1 MKITFSNIRFMNNK
15 VPDYHE
21 NKSTGFMLAAR
32 YILLKKAILTL
43 HYYKK
48 IVRTFYLK
56 IYSNCLPL
64 YLNIVIDISCDIQ
77 KKFCCPSCV
86 SLRATLVSPASFFSF
101 YFYLFLFLFL
111 ILRSSYNLYIISS
124 L

>member
-15 VPDYHE
+15 VPDYRE

-48 IVRTFYLK
+48 ILRTFYIK

-77 KKFCCPSCV
+77 KNFVAHLVFLFAQPWCLQLPFFHFTFIYFC
-86 SLRATLVSPASFFSF
+86 F
-101 YFYLFLFLFL
+101 YF
-111 ILRSSYNLYIISS
+111 
-124 L
+124 